1 MATKRS
7 YGYGGIMLAVVVLLA
22 ACAPHPAGR
31 VYQKDGKIYGQTN
44 GAFFRHRWWNYYE
57 RGLSYAEGRY
67 YEEALADLQE
77 AIRQRAQDQR
87 MARTYGMHFL
97 DYFPHREMGILLYE
111 KGDLDAAQRELELS
125 LQYSPT
131 AKARFYID
139 QIRKKR
145 IEQSLIEVP
154 SPKIILS
161 VSSDDMWTRDDP
173 VFINGSA
180 ESDHFIAQLTIDGER
195 LFQEGAQRG
204 ISFSK
209 ALNLT
214 QGQHAIQFLA
224 SDLGGKT
231 ASRVLTIY
239 VDRQGPMIVL
249 ERVTGVSLK
258 GAGAVR
264 LRGILYDEAGI
275 RQLEINRQ
283 IVPIS
288 RGKEVAFNHI
298 IQSEDHIIDIAAIDL
313 LGNQTAARFN
323 QSVIAT
329 EQQPPIL
336 LASLES
342 DTIANYLAQQR
353 TVEDRIPPKISLKDW
368 TNSQTVFVPKIYLE
382 GQVSDD
388 SEITAITVNQQP
400 VLRKKG
406 HHIIF
411 SWFYE
416 LQEGENKIRIE
427 ARDNA
432 GNVAVRDLTIER
444 KIPEA
449 LQLKARHKVTLLPFD
464 NRKELTDT
472 GVLFQDQLINAFVK
486 QNRFRVVERNLLD
499 LILQEQKLSQSQLIE
514 RSTALKIGQL
524 VAAQSIVAGSIIIS
538 RNGVEIVSRMIDT
551 ETSEILAT
559 EDAFD
564 EVKDLYSLG
573 SLAEA
578 IAIKY
583 HLDFP
588 LVTGL
593 VIDKKGDFILTD
605 LGLEE
610 VKKQRR
616 LLVYREA
623 EVLHP
628 TTGKILGTDKQIVGR
643 ARFTQIDTEISKAEL
658 LDVSANAVQILYK
671 VITE

>member
-7 YGYGGIMLAVVVLLA
+7 YGYGRLIVAVVVLLA

-31 VYQKDGKIYGQTN
+31 AYQKDGKVCGQTN

-57 RGLSYAEGRY
+57 RGLSYAEERY
-67 YEEALADLQE
+67 FEEALADLQE
-77 AIRQRAQDQR
+77 AISQRAQDQR

-97 DYFPHREMGILLYE
+97 DYFPHREMGIILYE
-111 KGDLDAAQRELELS
+111 KGDLDGAQRELELS

-154 SPKIILS
+154 PPKIILS
-161 VSSDDMWTRDDP
+161 VSSDDMWTRNDP
-173 VFINGSA
+173 VLINGSA
-180 ESDHFIAQLTIDGER
+180 ESDHFIAKITMDGEP
-195 LFQEGAQRG
+195 LFQEGAQRR

-214 QGQHAIQFLA
+214 QGPHAIHFLA
-224 SDLGGKT
+224 SDLGGKS
-231 ASRVLTIY
+231 ASRGLTVY
-239 VDRQGPMIVL
+239 VDRLGPTIVL
-249 ERVTGVSLK
+249 DRITGESKK
-258 GAGAVR
+258 GAGGVR
-264 LRGILYDEAGI
+264 LQGILYDEAGV
-275 RQLEINRQ
+275 RQLEINGRT
-283 IVPIS
+283 IPIS
-288 RGKEVAFNHI
+288 RGKEVAFNHV
-298 IQSEDHIIDIAAIDL
+298 IQSEDHIIDLAATDL
-313 LGNQTAARFN
+313 LGNQTTARID
-323 QSVIAT
+323 QSAIAT
-329 EQQPPIL
+329 EQHPPIL

-342 DTIANYLAQQR
+342 DTGANHFVQQR
-353 TVEDRIPPKISLKDW
+353 KMEDRTPPVISLKDW
-368 TNSQTVFVPKIYLE
+368 TNSQTVFMPKIYLE
-382 GQVSDD
+382 GQARDE
-388 SEITAITVNQQP
+388 SEITAITINQQP
-400 VLRKKG
+400 ILRKKG
-406 HHIIF
+406 HHIVF

-427 ARDNA
+427 AHDTA
-432 GNVAVRDLTIER
+432 GNVAIRDITIER

-449 LQLKARHKVTLLPFD
+449 VQLKARHKVTLLPFD
-464 NRKELTDT
+464 NRKELTDV
-472 GVLFQDQLINAFVK
+472 GVFFQDQLINAFVK

-564 EVKDLYSLG
+564 EVKNTYSLG
-573 SLAEA
+573 PLAEG

-588 LVTGL
+588 MVNGL

-616 LLVYREA
+616 ILIYREE

-628 TTGKILGTDKQIVGR
+628 TTGKIFGTDKQIVGR

-658 LDVSANAVQILYK
+658 LDVSANAVQVLYK